1 MPSAIGATL
10 IRVHQVTVAWPR
22 LEVELPVE
30 SGLQADQLAVAL
42 GPEVESES
50 PMVAVCESTRAFWT
64 PGA

>member
-1 MPSAIGATL
+1 M
-10 IRVHQVTVAWPR
+10 TVASPR

-30 SGLQADQLAVAL
+30 SGLRADQLAVAL
-42 GPEVESES
+42 APAVALWPEVESES